1 MRVVGLFILFF
12 CLVSGASAQVEAPVR
27 LKGPKNME
35 NPVLSR
41 VGPLTANDTL
51 WRIAEEVRPHPGL
64 NMYQVM
70 YAIFMKNPDAFLDD
84 NFNHLNLGSFLTIP
98 TTDEILAVDAAQAQR
113 KSEEDDRIWAQR
125 VRAAA
130 AAKVK
135 EGLVTARQQDVDKA
149 REEIKTELSR
159 VEDLQKQQLVE
170 LQKKLAESNA
180 TVETVLTDNTALKE
194 KLDILTD
201 QLLKVQSQVDQDSEI
216 QKNLEMLVQ
225 QQTEMLEQQRA
236 QIAREQEGFNFAQWW
251 QKVSDSGLSWVLLGT
266 LPVVVLLV
274 LVLGWLKRRTR
285 HTEDVVTAATAAPQ
299 QDPHYKSPL
308 PPLDESLDFDESSL
322 MTLDESLLGGGD
334 AKSGVRLDDDP
345 LDLSD
350 DLLGGGKGSPF
361 NDVLLDDDELLDTKD
376 LLSSSDLDNEL
387 LDDLLDE
394 VSPAEPATEVEF
406 DPDNILSGTDLS
418 SLLED
423 DSLDESADDIFA
435 QAVAEQLA
443 TEEKQKAADET
454 AELSNEA
461 ADEPALDDLIEEIE
475 LDDLEPEVSAEV
487 QPDDVEEVDFD
498 SLLEELQAEPPL
510 LIDEVT
516 TEPELVL
523 AEELELAAGSE
534 TDELLSESTQFDSTE
549 LDEFAESL
557 VDEELTTDWPLV
569 DQDDDPAVADQSEL
583 QDELMAEASEL
594 EELLDMPQSEPT
606 SVSEPAETDPAE
618 TEMTAILPDE
628 QVAFESEDTDPADA
642 QPQGAE
648 LAFDEDDY
656 PLTPDDVALLLNDE
670 EPADQPPVQF
680 HADHQ
685 ELADL
690 ADELSLN
697 QFSGDEPSGN
707 ELAAEEFPSDELSS
721 DELVADD
728 LLAQDDAQSWQELS
742 ESLTDE
748 VAVAPM
754 PDLDGSEDQ
763 SVSRLSDAALSV
775 EKPSKVLEQY
785 PELELG
791 EDFVE
796 EPEEELQTES
806 DFPVEED
813 AGSLLTEPSED
824 EPQLETETQVEDKD
838 ESAPQASVLSD
849 LDELDGLDFDQLL
862 ADVSQSDEE
871 LESPQDAATAAAV
884 LAELDIEQKEPEVL
898 TGELTDVDQALLE
911 LDNLLEQSEEESEPE
926 LPNPELLSVDV
937 GLDDYKEFIADQ
949 QESEVDP
956 MEQIYGADLD
966 LIRAYLEIG
975 EQEGAGLLID
985 KLLAA
990 EELPEGIRSEVIKL
1004 QQQLES

>member
-1 MRVVGLFILFF
+1 MRLVGLFILFF
-12 CLVSGASAQVEAPVR
+12 CLVSGAAAQVETPVR

-35 NPVLSR
+35 NPVRSR

-84 NFNHLNLGSFLTIP
+84 NFNHLNHGSFLSIP
-98 TTDEILAVDAAQAQR
+98 TIDEILAVDAAQAQR

-130 AAKVK
+130 AVKVQ

-149 REEIKTELSR
+149 RDEIKTELSR
-159 VEDLQKQQLVE
+159 VEELQKQQLVE

-194 KLDILTD
+194 KLDTLTE
-201 QLLKVQSQVDQDSEI
+201 QLLKVQSQVDKDSEI
-216 QKNLEMLVQ
+216 QKQLEMLVQ

-236 QIAREQEGFNFAQWW
+236 QIAREQEGFNFARWW
-251 QKVSDSGLSWVLLGT
+251 QKVSDSGLSWVLIGT
-266 LPVVVLLV
+266 LPVLV
-274 LVLGWLKRRTR
+274 ILTLVLGWLKRRTR

-308 PPLDESLDFDESSL
+308 PPLDDSLDFDESSL
-322 MTLDESLLGGGD
+322 MTLDESLLGNS

-350 DLLGGGKGSPF
+350 DLLGSAKGSSF

-376 LLSSSDLDNEL
+376 LLSSSNLDDEL

-394 VSPAEPATEVEF
+394 ATPEAPGGRADF

-443 TEEKQKAADET
+443 TEEKQKAAQSTEEPPADDE
-454 AELSNEA
+454 
-461 ADEPALDDLIEEIE
+461 LIEEIE
-475 LDDLEPEVSAEV
+475 LDDLEPEEV
-487 QPDDVEEVDFD
+487 RSPPLQPDEVEEVDFD

-510 LIDEVT
+510 VIDEVG
-516 TEPELVL
+516 PELVL

-557 VDEELTTDWPLV
+557 VDEELTADWPEEA
-569 DQDDDPAVADQSEL
+569 QIDDEAVSPEPSDTEFLTEQMDA
-583 QDELMAEASEL
+583 AEAGS
-594 EELLDMPQSEPT
+594 
-606 SVSEPAETDPAE
+606 SVSEAA
-618 TEMTAILPDE
+618 L
-628 QVAFESEDTDPADA
+628 QNESDYDTDISAPTDLQSAQEPATEVASENAPDA
-642 QPQGAE
+642 IGADLE
-648 LAFDEDDY
+648 NSGSGSLKFDEDDY

-670 EPADQPPVQF
+670 ERSSTEMPAQF

-685 ELADL
+685 ELTDQV
-690 ADELSLN
+690 D
-697 QFSGDEPSGN
+697 G
-707 ELAAEEFPSDELSS
+707 SDELLN
-721 DELVADD
+721 DTVLADD
-728 LLAQDDAQSWQELS
+728 LLSEDESQSWQELS
-742 ESLTDE
+742 ESLSDE

-754 PDLDGSEDQ
+754 PDLDGSEDAT
-763 SVSRLSDAALSV
+763 VSRVSEAALSV
-775 EKPSKVLEQY
+775 EKPSQVLEQY

-791 EDFVE
+791 DDFVE
-796 EPEEELQTES
+796 EQDEELQTES
-806 DFPVEED
+806 DFLPGAELDPVSESDEVTD
-813 AGSLLTEPSED
+813 AESEPEL
-824 EPQLETETQVEDKD
+824 PV
-838 ESAPQASVLSD
+838 APQNE
-849 LDELDGLDFDQLL
+849 LDELENLDFDQLL
-862 ADVSQSDEE
+862 ADVSQPDPQLDE
-871 LESPQDAATAAAV
+871 PQDEDTAAAV
-884 LAELDIEQKEPEVL
+884 LAEL
-898 TGELTDVDQALLE
+898 ELDTAAEAGSLSGDLVDVDQSLLE
-911 LDNLLEQSEEESEPE
+911 LDSLLQESDDTEDVTEGAPAS
-926 LPNPELLSVDV
+926 LSVDV
-937 GLDDYKEFIADQ
+937 GLEDYKEFIAGQ

-975 EQEGAGLLID
+975 EQEGAEQLID
-985 KLLAA
+985 RLLAA
-990 EELPEGIRSEVIKL
+990 DELPEGVRAEVVKL